1 MEPEDRQGPHPAAAL
16 PALSIPFPMGRRDR
30 PSLLRLRRMLRQLA
44 ERGPAAAADSLGS
57 AGLTTCEACLR
68 QSWQLRFSDRR
79 QMLQLAEI
87 AAALAS
93 GLRPERHGG
102 GRVGDLR
109 CYTLVELANAQRAN
123 HCMPAARRSFD
134 AAIEQFVA
142 GSRPPL
148 LAARLAAAQGQLL
161 ADEGNLAGAMAAFDS
176 AIAAYRR
183 ERQPQLVARTLA
195 NKGLLATYTC
205 RPREAITLLREAG
218 AMLDAGA
225 DPGFSWAVRHNT
237 SLALVVAGSY
247 REALLAVW
255 QTEPLYGR
263 FGGREGLRMMRWLKA
278 RIHAGLDRRCSAAA
292 AFEEV
297 RQETLAAGHPYAAA
311 CMALELCDVLAR
323 DGDPGG
329 AARRLAGE
337 AADTVLRLDV
347 EREVAAAM
355 LLLKTSLR
363 FGVGAEV
370 MTYRRLATFLTA
382 AEHDRTRTLESFL
395 REA

>member
-1 MEPEDRQGPHPAAAL
+1 MRPGDWQAPHPAAAL
-16 PALSIPFPMGRRDR
+16 PALSIPLPIGRRDR
-30 PSLLRLRRMLRQLA
+30 PGILRLRRVVRQLE
-44 ERGPAAAADSLGS
+44 ERGPAAAADWLGS

-68 QSWQLRFSDRR
+68 HSWQLRYRDRR

-87 AAALAS
+87 AAALAA
-93 GLRPERHGG
+93 GFRPERHGD

-123 HCMPAARRSFD
+123 QCLHAARRSFD
-134 AAIEQFVA
+134 AALEQFVA

-148 LAARLAAAQGQLL
+148 LAARIAAAQGQLL
-161 ADEGNLAGAMAAFDS
+161 ADEGDLAGAIAAFDS

-183 ERQPQLVARTLA
+183 ERQPQLVANTLA
-195 NKGLLATYTC
+195 NQGLLATYTC
-205 RPREAITLLREAG
+205 RPREAIALLCEAG

-247 REALLAVW
+247 REARLAVW
-255 QTEPLYGR
+255 QTEPLYAR
-263 FGGREGLRMMRWLKA
+263 FGGREGLRMLRWLKA
-278 RIHAGLDRRCSAAA
+278 RIHAGLDQRCSAAA

-329 AARRLAGE
+329 AGRRLAGE
-337 AADTVLRLDV
+337 AADLVLRLDAG
-347 EREVAAAM
+347 REVVAAM
-355 LLLKTSLR
+355 LLLKASLR

-370 MTYRRLATFLTA
+370 MSYRRLATFLTA
-382 AEHDRTRTLESFL
+382 AEHDRTRTLASFL
-395 REA
+395 SEA